1 MINNL
6 EGLCNIVKDHGKVK
20 QGEEPIYNLVLTE
33 DYLNN
38 FLFVFEDRG
47 YEPSISHVWCKL
59 TSIILQ
65 FNKLKFMIKAHRL
78 IKHGLDGSMCV
89 DHEETYP
96 TMKKANT
103 TLREKL
109 FKIEHLS

>member
-1 MINNL
+1 
-6 EGLCNIVKDHGKVK
+6 
-20 QGEEPIYNLVLTE
+20 
-33 DYLNN
+33 
-38 FLFVFEDRG
+38 
-47 YEPSISHVWCKL
+47 
-59 TSIILQ
+59 
-65 FNKLKFMIKAHRL
+65 MIKAHRL

-109 FKIEHLS
+109 FKIASIIVY

>member
-1 MINNL
+1 M
-6 EGLCNIVKDHGKVK
+6 VK
-20 QGEEPIYNLVLTE
+20 T
-33 DYLNN
+33 
-38 FLFVFEDRG
+38 R
-47 YEPSISHVWCKL
+47 
-59 TSIILQ
+59 
-65 FNKLKFMIKAHRL
+65 RL